1 MAYDKIRV
9 IHTRLDNSIRYVMN
23 AEKTVDGATGAV
35 LVGGINCQPE
45 TAYRD
50 MMQTKRRWDKV
61 NRPIQGYH
69 LIHSFAPG
77 EVSPEQAQAI
87 GMELARRLV
96 GDRFEAV
103 VSTHTDH
110 AHVHCH
116 IVFNS
121 VSCTDGKMF
130 RDNFKAYFGD
140 IRGHSNDLSREN
152 NLSVIEP
159 NGKAK
164 HYAEWN
170 AEKNGK
176 PTVRGLIRQDIDAA
190 LADAFTLQSFYDT
203 LQKRG
208 YTVKRGANVK
218 HTAIKPPG
226 SERFVRLDS
235 LGNGYTEADIR
246 ERLNKSR
253 NQPTTPETQATASL
267 YIPKG
272 RYKVKRRSPAY
283 GKKQKLSGLRRL
295 YLHYLY
301 LLSPPRPR
309 RRPPPFPVRA
319 EVRKLDQYKR
329 QFTLL
334 QKYLIDNES
343 QLSMLADAL
352 QADIDSLVVSR
363 RELYRRQRRGEDV
376 SAEIKEISLALRPIR
391 RELKC
396 CQQVADRIP
405 QIEEHIRLDR
415 QSVEQAERT
424 QTKTKERRRDL
435 WK

>member
-23 AEKTVDGATGAV
+23 AEKTLDGSTGAV
-35 LVGGINCQPE
+35 LIGGINCFPN

-50 MMQTKRRWDKV
+50 MMQTKRRWDKA
-61 NRPIQGYH
+61 NRRIQGYH
-69 LIHSFAPG
+69 VIHSFAPG
-77 EVSPEQAQAI
+77 EVTPEKAQEI

-110 AHVHCH
+110 DHVHCH

-121 VSCTDGKMF
+121 VSCTDGKMY

-140 IRGHSNDLSREN
+140 IRGISNEISREN
-152 NLSVIEP
+152 DLSVIEP
-159 NGKAK
+159 RNKGK
-164 HYAEWN
+164 HYAEWS
-170 AEKNGK
+170 AEQNGK

-190 LADAFTLQSFYDT
+190 LHDAFTLQSFYEA

-208 YTVKRGANVK
+208 YTIKRGANVK
-218 HTAIKPPG
+218 HTAVKPPG
-226 SERFVRLDS
+226 SERYFRLDS

-246 ERLNKSR
+246 DRLNRSR
-253 NQPTTPETQATASL
+253 TEPDVQEMPERIYLPQ
-267 YIPKG
+267 K
-272 RYKVKRRSPAY
+272 RYKVKRRSPARRE
-283 GKKQKLSGLRRL
+283 KRKLSGLRRL

-309 RRPPPFPVRA
+309 RRPVPFPVRA
-319 EVRKLDQYKR
+319 EVRRLDQYKR
-329 QFTLL
+329 QFALL
-334 QKYLIDNES
+334 HKYRINNES

-352 QADIDSLVVSR
+352 QADIDSLVLSR
-363 RELYRRQRRGEDV
+363 RELYRRKRGGEDV
-376 SAEIKEISLALRPIR
+376 SAEIKQISLALRPIR

-396 CQQVADRIP
+396 CQQIKERIP
-405 QIEEHIRLDR
+405 QLQEHIRLDR
-415 QSVEQAERT
+415 QAEEQART
-424 QTKTKERRRDL
+424 EKMKTKQRRHEL

>member
-23 AEKTVDGATGAV
+23 TEKTVDGATGAV
-35 LVGGINCQPE
+35 LVDGINCQPK
-45 TAYRD
+45 TAYLD
-50 MMQTKRRWDKV
+50 MMQTKRRWNKE

-96 GDRFEAV
+96 GEHFEAV

-110 AHVHCH
+110 VHVHCH

-121 VSCTDGKMF
+121 VSCTDGKMY

-140 IRGHSNDLSREN
+140 IRGLSNDLSREN
-152 NLSVIEP
+152 NLSVIDSK
-159 NGKAK
+159 GTAK

-190 LADAFTLQSFYDT
+190 LDSAFTLQSFYEA

-208 YTVKRGANVK
+208 YSVKRGANVK

-226 SERFVRLDS
+226 SDRFVRLDS

-253 NQPTTPETQATASL
+253 TQPSAPEPQAAASL

-329 QFTLL
+329 QFALL
-334 QKYLIDNES
+334 QKYRINSES

-352 QADIDSLVVSR
+352 QADIDSLVFSR
-363 RELYRRQRRGEDV
+363 RELYRRKRHGEDV

-405 QIEEHIRLDR
+405 QIQEHIRLTR
-415 QSVEQAERT
+415 QAEEQAERE
-424 QTKTKERRRDL
+424 KSKPRERRHDI

>member
-9 IHTRLDNSIRYVMN
+9 IHTRLDNSLRYVMN

-35 LVGGINCQPE
+35 LVGGINCLPE

-77 EVSPEQAQAI
+77 EVSPEQAQVI
-87 GMELARRLV
+87 GMELAHRLV

-130 RDNFKAYFGD
+130 RDNFKAYYGD

-152 NLSVIEP
+152 NLSVIDSK
-159 NGKAK
+159 GTAK

-190 LADAFTLQSFYDT
+190 LDSAFTLQSFYET

-218 HTAIKPPG
+218 HTAVKPPG
-226 SERFVRLDS
+226 SDRFVRLDS
-235 LGNGYTEADIR
+235 LREGYTEADIR

-253 NQPTTPETQATASL
+253 TQPTAPEPQAAASL

-301 LLSPPRPR
+301 LLSPLRPR
-309 RRPPPFPVRA
+309 RRPVPFPVRA

-329 QFTLL
+329 QFALL
-334 QKYLIDNES
+334 QKYRINNES

-352 QADIDSLVVSR
+352 QADIDSLVFSR
-363 RELYRRQRRGEDV
+363 RELYRRQRRGENV

-396 CQQVADRIP
+396 SQQIAERIP
-405 QIEEHIRLDR
+405 QLQEHIRLDR
-415 QSVEQAERT
+415 QAEVQAEREI
-424 QTKTKERRRDL
+424 TKPKERRHDL